1 MRTIAPD
8 EWSEIDTLNAI
19 RETKNRINT
28 TGTQPKIEP
37 MKMSRDGVLE
47 IKMLDNVRWPS
58 YLQKELELVGAIG
71 NNEILKVESEEED
84 IEESE

>member
-1 MRTIAPD
+1 
-8 EWSEIDTLNAI
+8 LNAI

-28 TGTQPKIEP
+28 MGTQPKIEP

-58 YLQKELELVGAIG
+58 YLQKELDLVGARG
-71 NNEILKVESEEED
+71 KKEIVEVESEEEV
-84 IEESE
+84 IEERE